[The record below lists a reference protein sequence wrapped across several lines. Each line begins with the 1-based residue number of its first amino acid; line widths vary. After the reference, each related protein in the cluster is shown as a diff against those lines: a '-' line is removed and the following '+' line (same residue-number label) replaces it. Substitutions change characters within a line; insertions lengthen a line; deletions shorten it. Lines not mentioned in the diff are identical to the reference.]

1 MIVLIS
7 KIMRIGIELTGALP
21 GGGFRRYTEE
31 LLGALG
37 RLPPDHEY
45 FLYGVF
51 WRGFPERATNL
62 RVPQGKNFHWA
73 LKKFP
78 QGLLFPLEE
87 WTCLRYQ
94 ERVLSGLSL
103 DLVHGLGSMVPRLDR
118 LKSVVT
124 LHYARWKYD
133 QLWEKFYFERLTE
146 RSVRQANKVIAISE
160 FSRQEALKSWDLPPE
175 KIAVVPHGDPGAS
188 FQPTTEKRDPLPGIA
203 RPYFLFVGGLVPQKN
218 PALLA
223 EAFGLLR
230 SRHPDWSHRLVFVGP
245 LGKEFARVK
254 DILRRRNALEFA
266 VFTGPAEQ
274 GSIHSLYQQAE
285 AVVCPSPVEGFA
297 FPALEAMACGAPVI
311 GVRAGALVET
321 IGQAGLLPEP
331 EPEAMAAAMERVVA
345 ERDLREDMAR
355 RGLDRVRQF
364 SWDETARKTVAV
376 YEEAGR

>member
-1 MIVLIS
+1 
-7 KIMRIGIELTGALP
+7 MRIGIELTGALP

-51 WRGFPERATNL
+51 WRGFPERARTL

-73 LKKFP
+73 LKRFP

-87 WTCLRYQ
+87 WTNIRYQ
-94 ERVLSGLSL
+94 ERIFSGLSL

-124 LHYARWKYD
+124 LHYARWKYER
-133 QLWEKFYFERLTE
+133 LWEKFYFERLTE

-160 FSRQEALKSWDLPPE
+160 FSRQEALKTWNLPPE
-175 KIAVVPHGDPGAS
+175 KIAVVHHGDPGPLFRPSA
-188 FQPTTEKRDPLPGIA
+188 EKRDPMPGVV
-203 RPYFLFVGGLVPQKN
+203 RPYFLFVGGLVSQKN

-230 SRHPDWSHRLVFVGP
+230 SRHPDWPHRLVFAGP
-245 LGKEFARVK
+245 LSGELPRVRA
-254 DILRRRNALEFA
+254 ILKRWNALDFA
-266 VFTGPAEQ
+266 VFTGPVAQER
-274 GSIHSLYQQAE
+274 IYALYQQAE

-311 GVRAGALVET
+311 GVHAGALVET
-321 IGQAGLLPEP
+321 IAQAGLLPEP
-331 EPEAMAAAMERVVA
+331 EPEAVAMAMERIVT
-345 ERDLREDMAR
+345 EEGLREDLAR
-355 RGLDRVRQF
+355 RGLDRARDF
-364 SWDETARKTVAV
+364 SWDETSRKTVAI
-376 YEEAGR
+376 YEEVGR